1 MHEFETIEDAV
12 IAALGGLKTAGTVRI
27 LEPYAGQLGEAD
39 LRQMTHLFPCL
50 YVVCQGME
58 IAWSG
63 SLSEQTVTVLLLV
76 GSRNLRGSVAA
87 ARGDSGH
94 GGPGAYDVLEAS
106 RLILHRKVAV
116 PGWSALR
123 AVREAPVVYAPET
136 GVCVYEAAYEVR
148 RKAL

>member
-1 MHEFETIEDAV
+1 MHEFEQIEDAV
-12 IAALGGLKTAGTVRI
+12 VAALGGLKTTSTVRT
-27 LEPYAGQLGEAD
+27 LAPYAGQLGTED
-39 LRQMTHLFPCL
+39 VKSITVLFPCL
-50 YVVCQGME
+50 YVVCQGLD

-87 ARGDSGH
+87 ARGDAGH
-94 GGPGAYDVLEAS
+94 GGPGAYDVLEAA
-106 RLILHRKVAV
+106 RAILHRKVAV

-123 AVREAPVVYAPET
+123 ATGEAPVAYAPET
-136 GVCVYEAAYEVR
+136 GLCIYEASYEVR